1 MGSGSGWWELWGGK
15 TGLARGFPRPLF
27 LKNSPAPPRRR
38 RRRFHTQRM
47 VLEPR
52 FQRLISTSSI
62 TGQMSRTKIIYRV
75 AATMRARYQMVR
87 GGRATKSTEMTA
99 IAVSREGEGHQ
110 LLCPPTPPCF
120 FRHLPPYIL
129 QTSPY
134 ILHTAPLTQ
143 KVPPHTPY
151 DFSAP

>member
-1 MGSGSGWWELWGGK
+1 MGRGRGGWSAVLWGGK

-38 RRRFHTQRM
+38 RRRFDTQRM

-52 FQRLISTSSI
+52 FQRLISTRCI

-75 AATMRARYQMVR
+75 GATMRARHQMVR
-87 GGRATKSTEMTA
+87 GSRATKSTEVTA
-99 IAVSREGEGHQ
+99 IAISRKGEGYQ

-120 FRHLPPYIL
+120 FRHIPPY
-129 QTSPY
+129 T
-134 ILHTAPLTQ
+134 LHTAPLTQ
-143 KVPPHTPY
+143 QVPPHTPY
-151 DFSAP
+151 GLSAP